1 MDGGM
6 DMQSDNVPQEL
17 TKKMEELEGELKK
30 MNLLFK
36 ELKQQII
43 DNEDKAEKG
52 KTLKSTGEAERDKGI
67 EMQPNNI
74 PQDSTYKMEELDG
87 KLMKM
92 EELVKELMQ
101 LNTDNKKR
109 PKILIEAK
117 EDMSKWCMEE
127 GKKEVDDREIE
138 CLAQAHL
145 KNPHLDDEILKW
157 ILWASETN
165 SKKID
170 DARSEMQEVIGNLQ
184 ILAQES
190 FLKAL
195 KAPDTVKGR
204 EMQTQKSHFKR
215 IMDAYH
221 HFQLNMDDTNKM
233 WQLYLVVDI
242 LQSLEFDVNNVKE
255 MWGLHLATNF
265 LQSLGLDMEE
275 IPFLLKGVINRN
287 GPRYTNE
294 LVFGREFA
302 RFAAVTD
309 LEKYLKY
316 WSCHLIRKKAGIID
330 RN

>member
-1 MDGGM
+1 MSTLLEVMDGGM
-6 DMQSDNVPQEL
+6 EMQSDNVPQEL

-43 DNEDKAEKG
+43 DKEDKAAKE
-52 KTLKSTGEAERDKGI
+52 KTLKTLGEAERDKGI

-74 PQDSTYKMEELDG
+74 PHDSTYKMEELD
-87 KLMKM
+87 
-92 EELVKELMQ
+92 
-101 LNTDNKKR
+101 
-109 PKILIEAK
+109 
-117 EDMSKWCMEE
+117 E

-170 DARSEMQEVIGNLQ
+170 DARSEMQEDIWNLQ

-190 FLKAL
+190 FFKAL
-195 KAPDTVKGR
+195 KAPNTEKGR
-204 EMQTQKSHFKR
+204 EMQTKKGHFKR

-221 HFQLNMDDTNKM
+221 HFELDVDDTNKM
-233 WQLYLVVDI
+233 WQLYLVVDL
-242 LQSLEFDVNNVKE
+242 LQSLNLDVNNVKE
-255 MWGLHLATNF
+255 MWGLHLATDF
-265 LQSLGLDMEE
+265 LQSLGLDKEE
-275 IPFLLKGVINRN
+275 IPVLLKGVINRN
-287 GPRYTNE
+287 GPPLYMSQ
-294 LVFGREFA
+294 LIFGRDFE
-302 RFAAVTD
+302 RFALVTD

-316 WSCHLIRKKAGIID
+316 LSCYMIRKKAGVID